1 MKHAHNRLRALMLA
15 GAAAVA
21 MGSAPSLAQPGADQ
35 PQDIRIDAQRLDN
48 AIDAL
53 AAQTDLV
60 IVAPGALLEN
70 RRSRTVAG
78 TMTPMQALGALLRG
92 SNLTYRRDGDAIII
106 ESAGRT
112 PLRPSEPDGGAGGME
127 RIAVTGTRIDPLN
140 RLQTEATDSLT
151 GLSRSLQE
159 TPRAA
164 SRVSDITIERYG
176 IENVDDLAAAVPGTF
191 TASFFGVPGNLNVRG
206 TLADTYF
213 QGFKRIENRGSFSSN
228 LGAAAHVEVL
238 RGPSSPIYGPG
249 KVGGLMNYVPRTA
262 RGETG
267 RYVDEIEGSITLTAG
282 DYGRAGVMGEVSIP
296 AGQGG
301 FHLYAEH
308 IDHAEY
314 YRHIDPVHTNLQA
327 TYVGDA
333 GGGWSF
339 EANAMYFNESGRI
352 QAPGWNRLTQDL
364 IDTRTY
370 VTGRDTAIADL
381 DGDGFLSYAEIDAAI
396 GQSGGLSNIRQIREY
411 GGRALPEF
419 ALDEGVGTTRLSR
432 RTVFADEVDFNDT
445 ETFTGY
451 AALRRDFS
459 GGSRL
464 AFELFGDHMRN
475 ERYNS
480 FGFAA
485 DYEATALEAR
495 GSYSFSTRLGEH
507 VSADSVV
514 GGAWRRHEAQQYESF
529 NSGYLAFDRRDLSAG
544 ATPNDRIASPLVVD
558 GERRFDTRL
567 DMEWW
572 SVAAF
577 AVSDVTIHDRFSVLV
592 GLRYDYFDLEA
603 IDTGETVFNIR
614 DTLVSDNDGALT
626 WSVSARYETPFGL
639 TPYITYAEPRALESS
654 QTGGVSVGS
663 ISSGLFISPS
673 KLTEAGVKFSVLDGN
688 LFGSVAIYEQFRRRT
703 DALGNVSGTTA
714 EGFESEVHF
723 LATDNLSFTGALTI
737 QETRVDA
744 PGAGRGEYLQ
754 IRPDQFGVADPV
766 LGYGG
771 TFAQNNAGSHTEL
784 AGGYRLSTIPRTV
797 ASLFGTYTSD
807 PFMLAGTD
815 AAAGLTL
822 GVTHASETSGVLPEK
837 IILPSYTL
845 VRAAAFLDLGVFN
858 VTANIDNL
866 FDEMYF
872 TPSAETYKEV
882 AAMPGMGRT
891 FRINLRYSF

>member
-1 MKHAHNRLRALMLA
+1 MTHTRIRLRALMLA
-15 GAAAVA
+15 GAAAMAVGA
-21 MGSAPSLAQPGADQ
+21 APSLAQPGADN
-35 PQDIRIDAQRLDN
+35 PQDIRIDAQNLDS

-53 AAQTDLV
+53 SAQTDLV

-78 TMTPMQALGALLRG
+78 TMTPMQALGELLRG
-92 SNLTYRRDGDAIII
+92 SNLAYRRDGEAIVI
-106 ESAGRT
+106 EPAGRT
-112 PLRPSEPDGGAGGME
+112 APQPRTPDAGTGGME

-140 RLQTEATDSLT
+140 RLQTEATASLT

-176 IENVDDLAAAVPGTF
+176 MENVDDLIAAVPGTF

-228 LGAAAHVEVL
+228 LGAAAHIEVL

-267 RYVDEIEGSITLTAG
+267 YAQEVEGSLTLTAG
-282 DYGRAGVMGEVSIP
+282 SYGRAGVTGEIVVP
-296 AGQGG
+296 VGEGG
-301 FHLYAEH
+301 FHFYGEH
-308 IDHAEY
+308 IDGAEY
-314 YRHIDPVHTNLQA
+314 YRNIDPVHTNLQA
-327 TYVGDA
+327 TYIGEL

-339 EANAMYFNESGRI
+339 EANAMYFTESGRI
-352 QAPGWNRLTQDL
+352 QAPGWNRLTQEL
-364 IDTRTY
+364 IDTGTY
-370 VTGRDTAIADL
+370 ITGRDTAIQDL
-381 DGDGFLSYAEIDAAI
+381 DGDGFISYAEIDAAI
-396 GQSGGLSNIRQIREY
+396 GQSGGLSNIRQIREF

-419 ALDEGVGTTRLSR
+419 ALDEGVGLTRLSR
-432 RTVFADEVDFNDT
+432 RAVFADDVDYNDT
-445 ETFTGY
+445 DTFTGY
-451 AALRRDFS
+451 AALRRDFAD
-459 GGSRL
+459 GGRL

-475 ERYNS
+475 ERFNS

-485 DYEATALEAR
+485 DYEATAIEAR
-495 GSYSFSTRLGEH
+495 GSYAFSSQFGEF

-514 GGAWRRHEAQQYESF
+514 GAAYRQHEAQQYESF
-529 NSGYLAFDRRDLSAG
+529 LSGYLAFDRRDLSAG
-544 ATPNDRIASPLVVD
+544 ATANDRIASPNIVG
-558 GERRFDTRL
+558 GERLFDTRL

-572 SVAAF
+572 SAAAF
-577 AVSDVTIHDRFSVLV
+577 AVSDVTLYDRFSVLM
-592 GLRYDYFDLEA
+592 GLRYDYFDVKA
-603 IDTGETVFNIR
+603 IDTGATVFNVR
-614 DTLVSDNDGALT
+614 DTWVNDNEGALT

-639 TPYITYAEPRALESS
+639 TPYVTYAEPRALESS
-654 QTGGVSVGS
+654 QTGGVSVGN
-663 ISSGLFISPS
+663 ITAGLFISPS
-673 KLTEAGVKFSVLDGN
+673 RLTEAGVKFSVLDGN
-688 LFGSVAIYEQFRRRT
+688 LFGSVAVYEQFRRRT
-703 DALGNVSGTTA
+703 DPQGNVSGTTS
-714 EGFESEVHF
+714 EGFEAEAHF
-723 LATDNLSFTGALTI
+723 LASDNLSFTGAVTI

-754 IRPDQFGVADPV
+754 IRPDQFGVDPV
-766 LGYGG
+766 LGFGG
-771 TFAQNNAGSHTEL
+771 TFALNNAGSDPRL
-784 AGGYRLSTIPRTV
+784 ADGYRLSTIPRTV

-807 PFMLAGTD
+807 PFMLAGAG

-837 IILPSYTL
+837 IILPSYSL
-845 VRAAAFLDLGVFN
+845 VRAAAFLDVGAFGVS
-858 VTANIDNL
+858 ANIDNL